1 MAKAEI
7 FAGACGFIT
16 LVQATKNGSKSV
28 HLNIESQCSAIQKM
42 AAELSEVD
50 PMQHITARRQVPPVL
65 QAGLKH
71 CTHAACPVPV
81 GIIKALEVEA
91 GLNLPV
97 DVTSKVSQEP

>member
-7 FAGACGFIT
+7 FAGACGFNT
-16 LVQATKNGSKSV
+16 LVQATKNGSRNV

-65 QAGLKH
+65 QAGLKY

-97 DVTSKVSQEP
+97 DVTIKVSQEP

>member
-7 FAGACGFIT
+7 YAGACGYAT
-16 LVQATKNGSKSV
+16 QVQASQNGSRTV

-42 AAELSEVD
+42 AAEISEVD
-50 PMQHITARRQVPPVL
+50 PIQHITSRRQVPPVL
-65 QAGLKH
+65 QAGLKF

-81 GIIKALEVEA
+81 GIIKAIEVAA

-97 DVTSKVSQEP
+97 DVTIKVSQET

>member
-7 FAGACGFIT
+7 YAGACGYTT
-16 LVQATKNGSKSV
+16 LVQATKNGSKNIQ
-28 HLNIESQCSAIQKM
+28 LTIESQCSAIRKL
-42 AAELSEVD
+42 AAELDEVD

-65 QAGLKH
+65 QAGIKH

-97 DVTSKVSQEP
+97 DVTIKVSQEP

>member
-1 MAKAEI
+1 MTKAEI
-7 FAGACGFIT
+7 IAGACGYTT
-16 LVQATKNGSKSV
+16 LVNATQNGNRSV
-28 HLNIESQCSAIQKM
+28 HLNIESKCSAIQKM

-50 PMQHITARRQVPPVL
+50 PMQHLSSRRHVPPVL
-65 QAGLKH
+65 QAGLEF

-97 DVTSKVSQEP
+97 DVSIKISHE